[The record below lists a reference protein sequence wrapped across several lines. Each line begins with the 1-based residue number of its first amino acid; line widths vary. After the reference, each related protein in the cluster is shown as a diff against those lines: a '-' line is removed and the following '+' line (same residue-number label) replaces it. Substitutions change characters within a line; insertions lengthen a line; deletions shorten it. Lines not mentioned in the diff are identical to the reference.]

1 MENAMSL
8 KRLTFGLYVALFS
21 VSAVAGDIVDVKGGR
36 LDPSSGAITFD
47 KVVAAEAFY
56 QIDTASAG
64 DPGQVLDVEG
74 TLRVRSITA
83 PGFRQLGK
91 DYVCPPDAVCLKE
104 VYAVEYHEISH

>member
-1 MENAMSL
+1 MSL
-8 KRLTFGLYVALFS
+8 KSLTFGLCVVLWN

-47 KVVAAEAFY
+47 GLVAAEAFY
-56 QIDTASAG
+56 HIDTAPAG

-74 TLRVRSITA
+74 TLRVQSITA

-104 VYAVEYHEISH
+104 VYAVKYNETSR